1 MNNKKQQFIP
11 PQSYR
16 TANTN
21 KSKAQEI
28 QNQPTSR
35 ISKTEESN
43 PPLSGRRST
52 TKSPHINNPLL
63 TNAQM
68 NEVIKKE
75 RKHYYGKFLFASV
88 LVMITEQYFF
98 YVIVLEYWNLKCKM
112 LYNY

>member
-11 PQSYR
+11 PH
-16 TANTN
+16 TN
-21 KSKAQEI
+21 KTKAQDI

-43 PPLSGRRST
+43 PPLSSQRNIN
-52 TKSPHINNPLL
+52 KNPHINNPLL

-68 NEVIKKE
+68 NEVIRKE
-75 RKHYYGKFLFASV
+75 RKHYYGKFLLASV
-88 LVMITEQYFF
+88 LVLIAEQYFF

-112 LYNY
+112 LYNYS